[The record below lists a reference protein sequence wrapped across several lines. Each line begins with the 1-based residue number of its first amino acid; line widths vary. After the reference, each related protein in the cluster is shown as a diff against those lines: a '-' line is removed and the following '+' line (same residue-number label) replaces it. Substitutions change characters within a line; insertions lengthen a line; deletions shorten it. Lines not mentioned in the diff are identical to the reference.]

1 LSRPI
6 SKERGQRR
14 DREMRMV
21 RDGILIV
28 DKPPG
33 LTSHDAVTRVKRALS
48 AKKVGHTGTLDPFAT
63 GVLVMGIN
71 QGTKLIPFL
80 DNTDKAYR
88 GVVTLGVS
96 TDTYDSTGEVVER
109 CEEADLDGVSEGDI
123 LGVIDGFIGTIKQ
136 RPPIYSAVK
145 LNGVRLYKLARS
157 GVTVDVEEREVTIFS
172 LELVKY
178 DRPRITLDIT
188 CSPGTYI
195 RSLAVDMGKALG
207 LPAHLES
214 LTRTRSGPFSIEDAT
229 ALGDFT
235 ELREKAE
242 VVKGVKGSN
251 GNGAGWGK
259 VIGLREAVGDMA
271 ELSVTEEE
279 ADRIMN
285 GAPLFVGG
293 SSFIKKGTTGNGDAA
308 VSDGEVVKLVHRGKL
323 LALARI
329 SIKSM
334 TEEGRESGSREKM
347 KINLK
352 PFKVFH

>member
-1 LSRPI
+1 M
-6 SKERGQRR
+6 SK
-14 DREMRMV
+14 
-21 RDGILIV
+21 DGILIV

-33 LTSHDAVTRVKRALS
+33 LTSHDAVTKVKRALS

-80 DNTDKAYR
+80 DNTDKAYC
-88 GVVTLGVS
+88 GVVTLGVA

-109 CEEADLDGVSEGDI
+109 CEEADLEGVSEEEI
-123 LGVIDGFIGTIKQ
+123 LRVIEGFTGTIKQ

-157 GVTVDVEEREVTIFS
+157 GVAVDVEEREVTIFS
-172 LELVKY
+172 IEFVKY
-178 DRPRITLDIT
+178 ERPRITLDVT

-195 RSLAVDMGKALG
+195 RSLAVDIGKALG
-207 LPAHLES
+207 FPAHLET
-214 LTRTRSGPFSIEDAT
+214 LTRTRSGPFSIEDAM

-235 ELREKAE
+235 AQGDGGD
-242 VVKGVKGSN
+242 KGNGKN
-251 GNGAGWGK
+251 GNGTVWGK
-259 VIGLREAVGDMA
+259 VIGLREAVNDMA
-271 ELSVTEEE
+271 EVSVTEEE
-279 ADRIMN
+279 ADRIAN
-285 GAPLFVGG
+285 GAPLFVGKD
-293 SSFIKKGTTGNGDAA
+293 SFIKKDKKRSTDNGDVV
-308 VSDGEVVKLVHRGKL
+308 VSDGEVVKLIHRGRL

-329 SIKSM
+329 FIKDM
-334 TEEGRESGSREKM
+334 TENEREYELRERM